1 MECSLIHSCTFLE
14 SASLSEQQLWAM
26 GVVDWDSALRGMPE
40 GVPARCRN
48 RLPEALRESQGALE
62 RRDVCFFAE
71 RLDPAHH
78 WRLYPTFGSRAA
90 FFDIET
96 TGLGESSI
104 ITTIALYDGR
114 TIRTYVRDQNL
125 HEFPADILQ
134 YQMLVTYNGK
144 CFDVPFVQREFP
156 GLHLRQPHVDLRYL
170 LASLGYKGGLKGCE
184 KRLGIPRPEGL
195 QEVDGF
201 MAVRL
206 WWQHVKGDARALPTL
221 LRYNI
226 EDAVNLCWLMETAYN
241 LAIARLPVQ
250 LPVAPVPVVPRPEI
264 EWPFDAS
271 IVQELQGIWHG
282 FESHWSAQP
291 RR

>member
-1 MECSLIHSCTFLE
+1 MLTHTFVHVPGIGQTTEQHLWSL
-14 SASLSEQQLWAM
+14 
-26 GVVDWDSALRGMPE
+26 GVVDWDGALRGMPD
-40 GVPARCRN
+40 GVSARCRR
-48 RLPEALRESQGALE
+48 RLPEALQESRKALD
-62 RRDVCFFAE
+62 RRDACFFAE
-71 RLDPAHH
+71 RLDPAHQ
-78 WRLYPTFGSRAA
+78 WRLYSTFGGRAA

-96 TGLGESSI
+96 TGMGADSV

-114 TIRTYVRDQNL
+114 TIRTYVRDENL

-134 YQMLVTYNGK
+134 YQLLVTYNGK

-156 GLHLRQPHVDLRYL
+156 GLRLTQPHIDLRYL

-184 KRLGIPRPEGL
+184 KQLGIPRPEGL

-206 WWQHVKGDARALPTL
+206 WWQHVKGDRRALPAL

-241 LAIARLPVQ
+241 LAIARLPVR
-250 LPVAPVPVVPRPEI
+250 LPVAAVPVAPRPEI
-264 EWPFDAS
+264 SWPFDAS
-271 IVQELQGIWHG
+271 IIQELLGPWLG
-282 FESHWSAQP
+282 FQRHWSVQP
-291 RR
+291 RL